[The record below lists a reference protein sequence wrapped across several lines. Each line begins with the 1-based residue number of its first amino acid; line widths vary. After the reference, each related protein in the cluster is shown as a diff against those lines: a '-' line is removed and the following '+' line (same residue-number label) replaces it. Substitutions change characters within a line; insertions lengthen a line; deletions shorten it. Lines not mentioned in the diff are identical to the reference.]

1 MQLDDETP
9 WRWPTQCSYYAWYA
23 PTVRGIVME
32 EKEAWYRRENNDRGA
47 NRIRSQSAVVEL
59 VSFIPGGGAK

>member
-1 MQLDDETP
+1 
-9 WRWPTQCSYYAWYA
+9 
-23 PTVRGIVME
+23 ME
-32 EKEAWYRRENNDRGA
+32 EKEAWYLEKSNNDRGA